1 MPWCPCAACVPTSH
15 LVKASLSNIFVDV
28 FTAIYIGGGGWM
40 GRGEGEPQVFMY
52 RVELLDGDNA
62 VVVEVPDKTMVIK
75 SAVTQTTVLDL
86 GKS

>member
-1 MPWCPCAACVPTSH
+1 
-15 LVKASLSNIFVDV
+15 
-28 FTAIYIGGGGWM
+28 M

-62 VVVEVPDKTMVIK
+62 AVVEVPEKTMVIN